1 MTLDRPDIT
10 SRADIVRLVD
20 TFYAAVR
27 ADEILAPI
35 FDGVAHVDWE
45 RHLPRMYDF
54 WVGVLFGATAF
65 RGNPLAVHLGLAT
78 RVTMGA
84 REFGRW
90 IALFHSSVDA
100 LFSGPMADEA
110 RARASRI
117 AAVMQYHIATADE
130 ARSARA

>member
-1 MTLDRPDIT
+1 
-10 SRADIVRLVD
+10 
-20 TFYAAVR
+20 
-27 ADEILAPI
+27 
-35 FDGVAHVDWE
+35 
-45 RHLPRMYDF
+45 
-54 WVGVLFGATAF
+54 
-65 RGNPLAVHLGLAT
+65 
-78 RVTMGA
+78 MGA